1 MFYIGVL
8 FIFGVNVKVKGNP
21 INNKVIFF
29 SNHTSYLD
37 IFILGS
43 RVNGLFVAKSEI
55 ESWPIIS
62 FICKLGK
69 TIFVNRG
76 KRSET
81 TIQLNKILNNLK
93 SGFNIFIFPEG
104 TSNDGTKIL
113 PFKSSLF
120 EIIKIGK
127 EGKFMIQPVS
137 ISYLYLDDM
146 PINKSLRKLVSW
158 YGRMD
163 LLPHVW
169 KFIGLGK
176 SEIQVYFHEPKYF
189 NEFSTRKHACTY
201 CFEKISRQ
209 FEESV
214 NQVETKE
221 KLTNFYGFKS
231 L

>member
-21 INNKVIFF
+21 IKNKAIFF

-43 RVNGLFVAKSEI
+43 IVNGLFVAKSEI
-55 ESWPIIS
+55 KSWPIIS

-76 KRSET
+76 RRSET
-81 TIQLNKILNNLK
+81 TFQLNQIINNLK
-93 SGFNIFIFPEG
+93 SGYNIFIFPEG

-127 EGKFMIQPVS
+127 EEKFRIQPVS
-137 ISYLYLDDM
+137 ISYLYLDGM
-146 PINKSLRKLVSW
+146 PINKSLRKLISW

-189 NEFSTRKHACTY
+189 KEFSNRKDACGY
-201 CFEKISRQ
+201 CFEQISRQ

-221 KLTNFYGFKS
+221 KLSNFYGFKS